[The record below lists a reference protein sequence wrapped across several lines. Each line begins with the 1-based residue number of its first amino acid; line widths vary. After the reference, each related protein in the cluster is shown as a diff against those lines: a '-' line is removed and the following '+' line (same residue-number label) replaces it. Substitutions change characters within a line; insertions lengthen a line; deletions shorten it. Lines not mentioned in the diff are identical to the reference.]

1 MASKV
6 GILNIGGYAGLELAR
21 ILLRHPEVELA
32 SVTGRSLAG
41 TLLGDAFPHLA
52 SSALRI
58 TEELDSAVD
67 FAFSAL
73 PHGASAPAVAP
84 LVRRGVPVVDL
95 SADFR
100 LKDSNVYEEWYQTKH
115 PATELLAEAVYG
127 LPELHR
133 DAVAG
138 SRLVAGP
145 GCYPTGAI
153 LALAPAVKA
162 GVIQPDIVIDSKS
175 GVSGAGR
182 GLSLTSHFGE
192 LNDNVHAYSVRGHRH
207 QPEMS
212 QELGLLSDLKPAIT
226 FLPHLI
232 PMTRGILS
240 SCYAKL
246 ADGFSGGQAEI
257 DRLYESA
264 FESEPFVTVVSEPP
278 QTKQTTGTNNCL
290 VHPVVNER
298 TGRLIVIS
306 CIDNLGKGAAG
317 QAVQSMNLMLGFPET
332 AGLDAVAL
340 YP

>member
-6 GILNIGGYAGLELAR
+6 GILNIGGYAGMELAR

-41 TLLGDAFPHLA
+41 NSLDEAFPHLA
-52 SSALRI
+52 SSALKI
-58 TEELDSAVD
+58 TKELDSAVE

-73 PHGASAPAVAP
+73 PHGASAAAVAP
-84 LVRRGVPVVDL
+84 LVRRGIPVVDL

-100 LKDSNVYEEWYQTKH
+100 LKDSNAYEEWYQTKH
-115 PATELLAEAVYG
+115 LETELLAEAVYG

-153 LALAPAVKA
+153 LALSPAVKA
-162 GVIQPDIVIDSKS
+162 GIIQPEIVIDSKS

-212 QELGLLSDLKPAIT
+212 QELELLSDLKPIVT

-232 PMTRGILS
+232 PMTRGILT
-240 SCYAKL
+240 SCYATL
-246 ADGFSGGQAEI
+246 ADGFGGGQAEV

-264 FESEPFVTVVSEPP
+264 YDDEPFVTVVSEPP
-278 QTKQTTGTNNCL
+278 QTKHTTGTNHCL

-332 AGLDAVAL
+332 AGLNAVAL